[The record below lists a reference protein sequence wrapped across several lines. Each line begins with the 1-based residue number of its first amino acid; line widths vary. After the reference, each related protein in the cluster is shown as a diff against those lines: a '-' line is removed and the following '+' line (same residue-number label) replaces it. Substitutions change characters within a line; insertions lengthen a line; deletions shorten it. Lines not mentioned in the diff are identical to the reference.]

1 MPILEKAAVTYPY
14 LEVLLPILQQA
25 FETQKDVLD
34 AVADRMAEVVAG
46 DHLLYVFGAGHAG
59 IIAEEMFYRAG
70 GLVPV
75 VPLFGPGLLTSTHP
89 ATLET
94 QLERL
99 SGYAALLLD
108 ASAITSQDLLI
119 IHSNSGR
126 NTVAIE
132 MAEEAHKRGITV
144 VALTS
149 VAHSRSVTSRHP
161 RGLKLMDLA
170 DYVIDNCGVVG
181 DAAVELDGAPQRV
194 GSTSTVVGA
203 TLMNALVVE
212 TTRRLLDKGCEAP
225 IFRSANVDGSEA
237 SNQRWMEHY
246 GSRLSYL

>member
-1 MPILEKAAVTYPY
+1 
-14 LEVLLPILQQA
+14 
-25 FETQKDVLD
+25 
-34 AVADRMAEVVAG
+34 MAEVVAG
-46 DHLLYVFGAGHAG
+46 DHLIYIFGAGHAG

-75 VPLFGPGLLTSTHP
+75 APIFAPGLVTFTRP

-99 SGYAALLLD
+99 SGYAILLLD
-108 ASAITSQDLLI
+108 ACKISSQDLLI

-132 MAEEAHKRGITV
+132 MAEEARKRGIQT

-149 VAHSRSVTSRHP
+149 ITHSRSVASRHP
-161 RGLKLMDLA
+161 SGYKLMDLT
-170 DYVIDNCGVVG
+170 DYVIDNCGVIG
-181 DAAVELDGAPQRV
+181 DAVVALEGLEQRV

-203 TLMNALVVE
+203 ALMNALVVE
-212 TTRRLLDKGCEAP
+212 AARLLLARGAEAP
-225 IFRSANVDGSEA
+225 IFRSANLEGSEDN
-237 SNQRWMEHY
+237 NQRWLNHY
-246 GSRLSYL
+246 ANRLNYL